1 MANALAPTHTLGP
14 HHSVAMK
21 WTLAT
26 SQTSFYIWQTH
37 YVGHM
42 PLAAVTNAS
51 RHPSPTQAMLPAG
64 TGCSCTLKTGTRA
77 TVSAWTCLRGSI
89 TTCCPGTAARPVW
102 SSRYTLRT
110 ASGTCAHAAL
120 FRVCVRLHSTT
131 HNNILKHARMFTCCQ
146 RHVGAVPLPHSGVV
160 LLLPHAGLQG

>member
-1 MANALAPTHTLGP
+1 VQRTLVTRGKPMANALAPTHTLGP

-21 WTLAT
+21 LTLAT

-77 TVSAWTCLRGSI
+77 TVFVWTCLRDST
-89 TTCCPGTAARPVW
+89 TTCCPGTAARPVCHLDTP
-102 SSRYTLRT
+102 SAQLQAPAHTPLCSAF
-110 ASGTCAHAAL
+110 ASG
-120 FRVCVRLHSTT
+120 STKQHIT
-131 HNNILKHARMFTCCQ
+131 TY
-146 RHVGAVPLPHSGVV
+146 
-160 LLLPHAGLQG
+160 